1 MRDKILRIYPDMDP
15 ESPRE
20 WDNLGTI
27 FMTGME
33 KYSFNETSGGG
44 DWLGFIEHEI
54 TGIRA
59 YADIEDKMSALFDRD
74 EGEYW
79 QVIER
84 LFDEFFV
91 WLPLYYNGHKLYFR
105 NEEEGMIFIAR
116 TDLEK
121 EKLSEKRALEVFK
134 AEIETLNQYLT
145 GEVYGY
151 ELVDTDDAEIGDH
164 IDSCWGFYG
173 EDIYTNGITD
183 HVNMAEVKRIEYMTP
198 CTIHSYEAIHTEE
211 LENDNKDQ
219 MVERCA

>member
-20 WDNLGTI
+20 WDNVGTI

-44 DWLGFIEHEI
+44 DWLGFIEHEV
-54 TGIRA
+54 TGVCA
-59 YADIEDKMSALFDRD
+59 YTNIEDKMCALFDRD

-91 WLPLYYNGHKLYFR
+91 WLPLYYNGHKLCLR
-105 NEEEGMIFIAR
+105 DEEEGMIFVSRA
-116 TDLEK
+116 DLEK
-121 EKLSEKRALEVFK
+121 EGLTEERALEVLK
-134 AEIETLNQYLT
+134 GEIETLNQYLS
-145 GEVYGY
+145 GEVYGFRLMANEDDD
-151 ELVDTDDAEIGDH
+151 ELDD

-183 HVNMAEVKRIEYMTP
+183 HVDMNEVKRVEYMAP
-198 CTIHSYEAIHTEE
+198 CTIQSFEVIHTEE
-211 LENDNKDQ
+211 LEDENSLVK
-219 MVERCA
+219 RCA